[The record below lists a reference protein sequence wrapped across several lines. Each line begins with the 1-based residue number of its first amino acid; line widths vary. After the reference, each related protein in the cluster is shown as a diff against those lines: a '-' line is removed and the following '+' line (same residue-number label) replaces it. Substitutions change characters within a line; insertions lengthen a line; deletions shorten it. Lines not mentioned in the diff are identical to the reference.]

1 MAWASKKLYAILM
14 SSEEGKD
21 ILEGIGEKSQDE
33 FDKEVDAFFG
43 NSGKGASQNTDYKK
57 GKKDGNAKE
66 NTGKKAIK
74 FDRLDII
81 DSLDGLEEDASEQD
95 FFNVLNSFGLTANQK
110 EALVDAYNN
119 NNLDDK
125 TFDSIVNPD
134 IKNVVKPDNVK
145 QTKNYQK
152 LNPKRPFGEKQ
163 KEIDGWIDEY
173 LNDAD
178 VLGSDYYDS
187 KNQPNRENL
196 FKEISSNFPNDEI
209 EHPQKKQYIYDKIDK
224 AIENRDYILSKG
236 YIKDFD
242 DLDNEIE
249 DYIYDEL
256 LPQNVSE
263 EQALNYVLTYLGEEG
278 EEPYVRNYFKN
289 KISKIYKE

>member
-33 FDKEVDAFFG
+33 FDKEVDAFLG
-43 NSGKGASQNTDYKK
+43 NSGKGTSQNADYKK
-57 GKKDGNAKE
+57 KK
-66 NTGKKAIK
+66 
-74 FDRLDII
+74 
-81 DSLDGLEEDASEQD
+81 EE
-95 FFNVLNSFGLTANQK
+95 T
-110 EALVDAYNN
+110 
-119 NNLDDK
+119 
-125 TFDSIVNPD
+125 
-134 IKNVVKPDNVK
+134 
-145 QTKNYQK
+145 QTKDNENNKELKETKKYPK

-178 VLGSDYYDS
+178 VLGSDYYGG

-224 AIENRDYILSKG
+224 AIENRDYTLSKG
-236 YIKDFD
+236 YIQDFD
-242 DLDNEIE
+242 ELDDEIE

-263 EQALNYVLTYLGEEG
+263 EEALNYVLTYLGEDG

>member
-33 FDKEVDAFFG
+33 FDKEVEAFFG
-43 NSGKGASQNTDYKK
+43 EGGKSASQNADYKK
-57 GKKDGNAKE
+57 AKKDGNAKE
-66 NTGKKAIK
+66 NVGKKAIK

-110 EALVDAYNN
+110 EALVDAYNDN
-119 NNLDDK
+119 KLDDK

-134 IKNVVKPDNVK
+134 TKSVVKPDNAK
-145 QTKNYQK
+145 QTKNYPK

-236 YIKDFD
+236 YIQDFD
-242 DLDNEIE
+242 ELDDEIE

-263 EQALNYVLTYLGEEG
+263 EEALNYVLTYLGEDG